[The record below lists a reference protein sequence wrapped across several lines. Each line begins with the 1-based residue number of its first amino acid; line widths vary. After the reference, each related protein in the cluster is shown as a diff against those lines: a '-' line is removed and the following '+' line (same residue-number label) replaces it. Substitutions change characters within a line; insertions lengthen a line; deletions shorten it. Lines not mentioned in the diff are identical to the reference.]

1 LCPEFDLVD
10 LNQIN
15 VRIASSEFSEK
26 HSVTHSSSKSHEQ
39 GHHTH
44 LPIKPKT
51 YGLGLFGTRSGPL
64 AQHDPQQ
71 KKYVWTNEN
80 KYLDETHSIW
90 SKQNEIYNIE

>member
-51 YGLGLFGTRSGPL
+51 YGLGLLVQDLGLWPNMIL
-64 AQHDPQQ
+64 N
-71 KKYVWTNEN
+71 KKKCV
-80 KYLDETHSIW
+80 D
-90 SKQNEIYNIE
+90 Q